1 MYFKLITIC
10 LSLLLVVSACQG
22 GDNQT
27 TADDKSG
34 NKQSDSEMVRYSILK
49 KGFNSEIKEGGD
61 LVIKTEAE
69 FDTLWR
75 DLHANI
81 SIMPERPE
89 IDFDQEMLVA
99 VFMGEMPSTGYW
111 VRLDTIYATDKNLIV
126 QATTNTYPDSTS
138 EIFDIPTQPFFIAV
152 VDKTDLPVQFDF
164 LSAEKEP
171 R

>member
-10 LSLLLVVSACQG
+10 LSLLLVFGACQG
-22 GDNQT
+22 GDNEA
-27 TADDKSG
+27 TAESKTEEQ
-34 NKQSDSEMVRYSILK
+34 QSDSEMIRYTILK

-61 LVIKTEAE
+61 LVIKNEAE
-69 FDTLWR
+69 FDTLWK

-89 IDFDQEMLVA
+89 IDFEQEMLVA

-111 VRLDTIYATDKNLIV
+111 VHLDTIYATDKNLIV
-126 QATTNTYPDSTS
+126 QATTNTSPDSTS

-152 VDKTDLPVQFDF
+152 VDKIDLPVQFDF
-164 LSAEKEP
+164 RSAEDGP